1 VRATYVGNPLVD
13 RLLTPA
19 AALPAGPAEAAL
31 APPREAA
38 LAAPPGAPASAARP
52 PLDAPARLALR
63 QALGLD
69 PARPVLALLPGSR
82 RQELRRLWRPLLEA
96 GRILLAEYPG
106 LQLVVPVA
114 PSVDRAPLE
123 AEAAALG
130 LTPTFLAGRAAE
142 LLSCADAAAVASGT
156 ATLEAAL
163 EGAPLVVVYRTSWLT
178 WLVGRLLVRVQFVSL
193 VNLLA
198 GRALVTELL
207 QSACTPARIAAALR
221 PLLDGGPQRQDQLHG
236 FDDLRA
242 LLAPPGQPHAARRAA
257 QELLSVLD
265 EAP

>member
-1 VRATYVGNPLVD
+1 
-13 RLLTPA
+13 
-19 AALPAGPAEAAL
+19 
-31 APPREAA
+31 
-38 LAAPPGAPASAARP
+38 
-52 PLDAPARLALR
+52 
-63 QALGLD
+63 
-69 PARPVLALLPGSR
+69 VLALLPGSR
-82 RQELRRLWRPLLEA
+82 RQELRRLWRPLLET

-114 PSVDRAPLE
+114 PSVERAPLE

-130 LTPTFLAGRAAE
+130 LSPTFLAGRAAE

-163 EGAPLVVVYRTSWLT
+163 EGAPLVVVYKTSWLT
-178 WLVGRLLVRVQFVSL
+178 WLVGRLLVRVKFVSL

-198 GRALVTELL
+198 GRALVPELL
-207 QSACTPARIAAALR
+207 QGACTPARIAEALR
-221 PLLDGGPQRQDQLHG
+221 PLLDGGPRRQDQLHG
-236 FDDLRA
+236 FEDLRA